1 MPGRKQEGDSRL
13 KSCTSLKQSAKSHS
27 RQEKKRGPTGQGM
40 CIPGKTVTCPQEC
53 RAQDTAFTGVIRETT
68 KEHIDIV
75 TVVKFT

>member
-1 MPGRKQEGDSRL
+1 MY
-13 KSCTSLKQSAKSHS
+13 
-27 RQEKKRGPTGQGM
+27 
-40 CIPGKTVTCPQEC
+40 IPGKTVTCPQEC